1 MGFHRA
7 GGKVT
12 GSHTSAIELAA
23 SIVDLLNKLPEVTK
37 ISLGVITPMSA
48 KSARRI
54 VKVLPETYPGLVQ
67 LKVIQR
73 GSVQEIR
80 FYTDDSFVS
89 LESLYKFIIDS
100 GWEFKFSA

>member
-23 SIVDLLNKLPEVTK
+23 NVVDFLNKLPEVTK

-48 KSARRI
+48 KSSRRI
-54 VKVLPETYPGLVQ
+54 IKILPETYPGLIQ
-67 LKVIQR
+67 LKIIQR
-73 GSVQEIR
+73 GSVQEMR
-80 FYTDDSFVS
+80 FYTDNTLISIDALTKFVD
-89 LESLYKFIIDS
+89 ES
-100 GWEFKFSA
+100 GWEIKIGL